1 MPDTTEFLGLEKPSK
16 DEAADIDVLNRN
28 ADKLDAFSKTVALK
42 QQVFTDTL
50 PAASWTANSSG
61 GYELTTTLAGI
72 LSTDVPFM
80 DIEFIGTTASA
91 KVAES
96 EAYGFIGEVE
106 ALNGQVKYV
115 CLEDKPTVDLR
126 VRLAVSR

>member
-42 QQVFTDTL
+42 QIILTDTL
-50 PAASWTANSSG
+50 PATSWVASSNG
-61 GYELTTTLAGI
+61 GYELTTTLVGI

-80 DIEFIGTTASA
+80 DIEYIGTTVDE

-106 ALNGQVKYV
+106 ALDGQVKYV
-115 CLEDKPTVDLR
+115 CLEDKPTVDIR